1 MDGGW
6 GDGVEVGGVE
16 VALQEEG
23 AGLDHLDEVDQGAQF
38 GGEEEDGQVVV

>member
-6 GDGVEVGGVE
+6 GDGVEVGGEE

-23 AGLDHLDEVDQGAQF
+23 ARLDHLYEVDQGAQF
-38 GGEEEDGQVVV
+38 GGEEEDGEVVI

>member
-6 GDGVEVGGVE
+6 GDGVEVGVDVGGEE

-23 AGLDHLDEVDQGAQF
+23 ARLDHLYKVDQGA
-38 GGEEEDGQVVV
+38 